1 MTIKSFNHLFL
12 FRRTLVGTVTLAL
25 LTKKVVTFNY
35 PLTSSVEGALFKQYR
50 KVPSNTIL
58 GLVSRI
64 LEIDD
69 FLVVEEPLS
78 VVTRLDVLKFIQG
91 GKTTNGTQQ

>member
-1 MTIKSFNHLFL
+1 M
-12 FRRTLVGTVTLAL
+12 VTLAI
-25 LTKKVVTFNY
+25 LTKKVVSFNL
-35 PLTSSVEGALFKQYR
+35 PLTSSVESALYKQFR
-50 KVPSNTIL
+50 KVPSNTNL

-78 VVTRLDVLKFIQG
+78 IVTRMDVLNFVKS
-91 GKTTNGTQQ
+91 GKTTNGANGQQ